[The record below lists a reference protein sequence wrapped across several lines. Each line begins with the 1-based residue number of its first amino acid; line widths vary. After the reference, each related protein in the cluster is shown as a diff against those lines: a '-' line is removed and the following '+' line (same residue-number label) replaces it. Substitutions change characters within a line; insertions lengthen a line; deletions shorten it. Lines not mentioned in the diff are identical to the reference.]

1 MQFTELV
8 MLYEIECVLNN
19 CPLCFTDDD
28 GVLIVLMP
36 SCLLNRKTLSLVI
49 ITIYGEMLNVVG
61 KDIY

>member
-1 MQFTELV
+1 MKLS
-8 MLYEIECVLNN
+8 VLNN

-36 SCLLNRKTLSLVI
+36 SCLLNRKTLSLEI